1 MFIFCYC
8 RRFGEVA
15 DSVTLIEDQDE
26 VIDLEED
33 HDLSSSD
40 EDEDEDIAEETVSTG
55 LLNCTVLLNQETFMT
70 YSCPSTTAA
79 QHILWHCVPR
89 QQKKRPEPCQYI
101 RVCQLKS
108 SSCGGSRRKVK
119 NLLVSN
125 ILHNLLTVLS
135 MSVYSKISSIRQ
147 ETC

>member
-40 EDEDEDIAEETVSTG
+40 EDEDIACQAEETVSTG
-55 LLNCTVLLNQETFMT
+55 LLNCTVLL
-70 YSCPSTTAA
+70 S
-79 QHILWHCVPR
+79 
-89 QQKKRPEPCQYI
+89 
-101 RVCQLKS
+101 
-108 SSCGGSRRKVK
+108 
-119 NLLVSN
+119 
-125 ILHNLLTVLS
+125 
-135 MSVYSKISSIRQ
+135 
-147 ETC
+147 

>member
-55 LLNCTVLLNQETFMT
+55 LLNCTVLLNQEQSDDF
-70 YSCPSTTAA
+70 YDIQLPKHHRCAAHSLALCAKTAEKA
-79 QHILWHCVPR
+79 AGALPIHKSVSAKVKLLWR
-89 QQKKRPEPCQYI
+89 KQKKSQKSAGKQYP
-101 RVCQLKS
+101 S
-108 SSCGGSRRKVK
+108 
-119 NLLVSN
+119 
-125 ILHNLLTVLS
+125 
-135 MSVYSKISSIRQ
+135 
-147 ETC
+147 